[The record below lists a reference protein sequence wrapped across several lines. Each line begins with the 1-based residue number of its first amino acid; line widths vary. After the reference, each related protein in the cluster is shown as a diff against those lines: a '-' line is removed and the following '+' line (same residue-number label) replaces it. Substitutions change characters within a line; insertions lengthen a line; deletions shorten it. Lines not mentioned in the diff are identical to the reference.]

1 MSGSVS
7 PPLNSPAEDIEES
20 SQPHDVTDEVTE
32 AQKLV
37 LQKSTNTVILD
48 GELIQL
54 GLCSIEPTVDGIS
67 YAPTKFICNKKFLTS
82 VTPLQKFIFLRYINI
97 AFNELTNLVPLENL
111 HNLLVL
117 NAGYNH
123 ITEFPVGKWPALTHL
138 YLNHN
143 RITELREMHMPRLQL
158 LSLNNNQLTKLFN
171 TSNGEPFLNGRDL
184 PELHTL
190 ELAHNKLYLLD
201 RASPDDL
208 GAPISL
214 KIQLPKLKALFLSHN
229 ALTSLATYKLYPKI
243 RPINTLDELPA
254 DEEDEVSHKQRDVAK
269 LSETEEPPSDAN
281 NQGESTELPP
291 SVEEQVVE
299 EEEEFVWI
307 REENGSA
314 LGDLPQLSV
323 LSLRANGLLDLDG
336 LTYKAV
342 PKLQYLNLREENG
355 SALGD
360 LPQLSVLSL
369 RANGL
374 LDLDG
379 LTYKAVPKLQYLN
392 LRENAIGLL
401 DEVIKL
407 AVLPRIQTLILLD
420 FLHISCCTKS

>member
-1 MSGSVS
+1 MSDSVS
-7 PPLNSPAEDIEES
+7 PPLNSPAEDIEEP
-20 SQPHDVTDEVTE
+20 SQPHDVTDELTE

-37 LQKSTNTVILD
+37 LQKSTNTIILD

-54 GLCSIEPTVDGIS
+54 GLCSIEPTADGIS
-67 YAPTKFICNKKFLTS
+67 YAPTKFICNKKSLTD
-82 VTPLQKFIFLRYINI
+82 VTALQKFIFLRYINI

-117 NAGYNH
+117 NASYNH
-123 ITEFPVGKWPALTHL
+123 ITEFPLGKWPALTHL

-143 RITELREMHMPRLQL
+143 RITELREMNMPRLQL

-201 RASPDDL
+201 KASPDDL
-208 GAPISL
+208 GAPVSL
-214 KIQLPKLKALFLSHN
+214 KIQLPKLKALFLNHN
-229 ALTSLATYKLYPKI
+229 ALTSLATYKLYPRI

-254 DEEDEVSHKQRDVAK
+254 DEEDEVSHKQNDVAK
-269 LSETEEPPSDAN
+269 PSETEESISDAN
-281 NQGESTELPP
+281 NQGESTELASP
-291 SVEEQVVE
+291 VEEQVVE
-299 EEEEFVWI
+299 EEEGFVWI
-307 REENGSA
+307 REES
-314 LGDLPQLSV
+314 
-323 LSLRANGLLDLDG
+323 
-336 LTYKAV
+336 
-342 PKLQYLNLREENG
+342 G

-392 LRENAIGLL
+392 LRENVIGLL
-401 DEVIKL
+401 DEVNKL
-407 AVLPRIQTLILLD
+407 MALPRLQTLILLG
-420 FLHISCCTKS
+420 K